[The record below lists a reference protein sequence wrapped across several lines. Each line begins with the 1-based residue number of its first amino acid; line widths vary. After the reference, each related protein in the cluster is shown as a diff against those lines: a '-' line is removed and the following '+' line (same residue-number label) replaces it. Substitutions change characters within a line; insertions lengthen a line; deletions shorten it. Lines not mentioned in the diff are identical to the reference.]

1 MTPPAYDPY
10 LPDAAARVS
19 STQTTSAVSAAS
31 AQAGAAQVSDP
42 TTAMINSAPEPSPQI
57 SVANGLQM
65 GSMLPPNLPPHIVF
79 AAQVVEQ
86 MYNAMQEEKKRCRQ
100 NFL

>member
-1 MTPPAYDPY
+1 
-10 LPDAAARVS
+10 
-19 STQTTSAVSAAS
+19 
-31 AQAGAAQVSDP
+31 
-42 TTAMINSAPEPSPQI
+42 MINSAPPSGTSI
-57 SVANGLQM
+57 SVGPNGVQTA
-65 GSMLPPNLPPHIVF
+65 SMLPPNLPPHIVF